1 MICIEGNHAGKTRKQ
16 SLMNAGTRQK
26 ASKEP
31 FRSRNITMIIQDS
44 HMPGQRLA
52 SEVKLGRFRGK
63 IGRNIHA
70 KAIEVCFGE

>member
-1 MICIEGNHAGKTRKQ
+1 MRERQEKQ

-63 IGRNIHA
+63 IGRNVSCKSH
-70 KAIEVCFGE
+70 